1 MGTTEAMDGEPRNLA
16 RFTRRRFLGTVGAG
30 AAGAVALRIGVLLG
44 VEAGSSSSGLPA
56 FPGAFG
62 RLFPMLPP
70 FASASDALRAA
81 LQDIGKQGGLLD
93 ANDALSQ
100 GPVALIINPS
110 FNGNNPPTNPDNF
123 THTAGTHF
131 MGQFMDHDMT
141 FDASSPLGVATD
153 PTISQNSRTASFD
166 LDSVYGRGFIA
177 DPQFYDPADPV
188 KFLVGFGGTFEDLPR
203 NMDVYPGAPNPA
215 TAVIGDP
222 RNDEN
227 LMIAGLHAAFLKF
240 HNHAVD
246 YVHAQGYSDP
256 TTVFLRA
263 RLLTTWH
270 YQWMIVHEFLPL
282 FVGQALVDDI
292 LTNGPQFYSP
302 NTGQGFIPVEFQTG
316 SYRFGHSMVRP
327 SYRANLK
334 GDLNM
339 TPFFGL
345 IFDPSQHPEDL
356 SPPQPELA
364 DPNDLSGGA
373 RAPRRFIG
381 WQTFFDFSDGNVK
394 PNKKID
400 TTISSPLF
408 TLPLRAIPPHTAPVA
423 LPQRNL
429 LRHLTWSLPSG
440 QAVARHMGVTP
451 LSSSYFA
458 ELATY
463 GFGLDTSTPLWY
475 YVLKEA
481 GATETTQPT
490 LVPSPPPTAT
500 TTGTGLRLGPVG
512 GRIVGEVILGL
523 LTSDATS
530 YLSAQPGWRP
540 VLPTRSGTTG
550 TFRMIDFLTFAGVDP
565 TSRAQ

>member
-1 MGTTEAMDGEPRNLA
+1 M
-16 RFTRRRFLGTVGAG
+16 GAG
-30 AAGAVALRIGVLLG
+30 AAGAVALRIGGLLG
-44 VEAGSSSSGLPA
+44 VEADSSSSGLPA
-56 FPGAFG
+56 FSGAFG

-70 FASASDALRAA
+70 FATATDALTAA
-81 LQDIGKQGGLLD
+81 LKDIGKQGGVLD

-100 GPVALIINPS
+100 GPIALIINPS

-141 FDASSPLGVATD
+141 FDATSPLGVATD
-153 PTISQNSRTASFD
+153 PTISQNSRSPQFD
-166 LDSVYGRGFIA
+166 LDSVYGRGYIA
-177 DPQFYDPADPV
+177 DPQFYDPTDPV
-188 KFLVGFGGTFEDLPR
+188 KFRVGFGGTFEDLPR

-246 YVHAQGYSDP
+246 YVRAQGSSDP
-256 TTVFLRA
+256 TTVFLNA

-282 FVGQALVDDI
+282 FVGQSLVDDI
-292 LTNGPQFYSP
+292 LSNGPQFYTP
-302 NTGQGFIPVEFQTG
+302 KTGQGFIPVEFQTG
-316 SYRFGHSMVRP
+316 CYRFGHSMVRP

-334 GDLNM
+334 GDTNA
-339 TPFFGL
+339 TGQPVPFFGF
-345 IFDPSQHPEDL
+345 IFDPGQHPEDSGGPAL
-356 SPPQPELA
+356 T

-373 RAPRRFIG
+373 RAPRRFVG
-381 WQTFFDFSDGNVK
+381 WQTFFDFGDGNLK
-394 PNKKID
+394 PNKLID

-408 TLPLRAIPPHTAPVA
+408 TLPLRAIPPHTGPVA

-440 QAVARHMGVTP
+440 QAVARHMGIPP
-451 LSSSYFA
+451 LSSSSFT

-463 GFGLDTSTPLWY
+463 GLGLETSTPFWY
-475 YVLKEA
+475 YVLREA
-481 GATETTQPT
+481 AVTQTTQPT

-500 TTGTGLRLGPVG
+500 TSGGGLRLGPVG

-523 LTSDATS
+523 LTSDPTS

-550 TFRMIDFLTFAGVDP
+550 TFRMIDFLTYAGVDP
-565 TSRAQ
+565 TSRGQ

>member
-1 MGTTEAMDGEPRNLA
+1 MDLS
-16 RFTRRRFLGTVGAG
+16 RFTRRRFLGTMGAG
-30 AAGAVALRIGVLLG
+30 AAGAVALRIGALLG
-44 VEAGSSSSGLPA
+44 VEADSSASGLPA

-70 FASASDALRAA
+70 FAEATDALTAA
-81 LQDIGKQGGLLD
+81 LKDIGKQGGLLD

-100 GPVALIINPS
+100 GPVALIVNPL

-153 PTISQNSRTASFD
+153 PTISQNSRSAVFD
-166 LDSVYGRGFIA
+166 LDSVYGRGYIA
-177 DPQFYDPADPV
+177 DPQLYDPADPV

-203 NMDVYPGAPNPA
+203 NVDVYPGAPSPA

-227 LMIAGLHAAFLKF
+227 LMIVGLHAAFLKF

-246 YVHAQGYSDP
+246 YVRAQGTSDR
-256 TTVFLRA
+256 TTVFLKA

-270 YQWMIVHEFLPL
+270 YQWLIVHEFLPQ
-282 FVGQALVDDI
+282 FVGQAMVDDI
-292 LTNGPQFYSP
+292 LGNGPQFYAP
-302 NTGQGFIPVEFQTG
+302 NTGQAFIPVEFQTG
-316 SYRFGHSMVRP
+316 GYRFGHSMVRP

-334 GDLNM
+334 GDTNTLGQPA
-339 TPFFGL
+339 PFFGL
-345 IFDPSQHPEDL
+345 IFDPSQHPEDSGGMAL
-356 SPPQPELA
+356 T
-364 DPNDLSGGA
+364 DPSDLSGGA
-373 RAPRRFIG
+373 RAPRRFIA
-381 WQTFFDFSDGNVK
+381 WQTFFDFGDGNVK
-394 PNKKID
+394 PNKLID

-408 TLPLRAIPPHTAPVA
+408 TLPLRAIPPHAGPIA

-440 QAVARHMGVTP
+440 QAVSKHMGIQP
-451 LSSSYFA
+451 LSPSYFR

-463 GFGLDTSTPLWY
+463 GLGLETSTPLWY
-475 YVLKEA
+475 YVLREA
-481 GATETTQPT
+481 AVTQTTQPT

-500 TTGTGLRLGPVG
+500 TTGGGLRLGPVG

-540 VLPTRSGTTG
+540 VLPTRSGTSG

-565 TSRAQ
+565 TSRGQ